1 MQKYILIIL
10 LLLAACSGKKEIIDD
25 RYIIFNLYTLRK
37 VPSYSIALDFKD
49 RSVFI
54 HNIAN
59 EGIFEFDPPPPPPS
73 YNIKWTS
80 IYSIYPKGMI
90 IDNKITQKTDSL
102 FVKINN
108 ILQEKF
114 PFSCINH
121 PPMPDEDAYM
131 SFTYFKD
138 NQLIYS
144 CFRPTQKELD
154 IFNLVRDFILTNDTV
169 NADKWKLFYDK

>member
-1 MQKYILIIL
+1 MKHFLLYL
-10 LLLAACSGKKEIIDD
+10 LLFIFFISCNREIIDS
-25 RYIIFNLYTLRK
+25 RCIIFNLYTSKK
-37 VPSYSIALDFKD
+37 VPSHSITLDFKD
-49 RSVFI
+49 KSIFI
-54 HNIAN
+54 HNIAD

-80 IYSIYPKGMI
+80 AYSIYPKGKV
-90 IDNKITQKTDSL
+90 IDNKISQKTDDL
-102 FVKINN
+102 FIKINN
-108 ILQEKF
+108 ILEKEKSF
-114 PFSCINH
+114 FCSNH
-121 PPMPDEDAYM
+121 PPMPDEYVYI

>member
-1 MQKYILIIL
+1 MKHFLLYL
-10 LLLAACSGKKEIIDD
+10 LLFIFFISCNREIIDS
-25 RYIIFNLYTLRK
+25 RCIIFNLYTSKK
-37 VPSYSIALDFKD
+37 VPSHSITLDFKD
-49 RSVFI
+49 KSIFI

-80 IYSIYPKGMI
+80 AYSIYPKGKV
-90 IDNKITQKTDSL
+90 IDNKISQKTDDL
-102 FVKINN
+102 FIKINN
-108 ILQEKF
+108 ILEKEKSF
-114 PFSCINH
+114 FCSNH
-121 PPMPDEDAYM
+121 PPMPDEYVYI

>member
-10 LLLAACSGKKEIIDD
+10 LLLAACSGKKEVIDD
-25 RYIIFNLYTLRK
+25 RYIIFNLYTSKK
-37 VPSYSIALDFKD
+37 VPSHSITLDFKD
-49 RSVFI
+49 KSIFI

-144 CFRPTQKELD
+144 CFRPTQYEWD
-154 IFNLVRDFILTNDTV
+154 IFYLAQDFIIKNDTI
-169 NADKWKLFYDK
+169 NADKWKLFYNK

>member
-10 LLLAACSGKKEIIDD
+10 LLLAACSGKKEVIDD
-25 RYIIFNLYTLRK
+25 RCIIFNLYTSKK
-37 VPSYSIALDFKD
+37 VPSHSITLDFKD
-49 RSVFI
+49 KSIFI
-54 HNIAN
+54 HNIAD
-59 EGIFEFDPPPPPPS
+59 EGIFEFNPPPPPPS

-80 IYSIYPKGMI
+80 AYSIYPKGKV
-90 IDNKITQKTDSL
+90 IDNKISQKTDKL
-102 FVKINN
+102 FIKINN
-108 ILQEKF
+108 ILNDGQ
-114 PFSCINH
+114 PFSCSNH
-121 PPMPDEDAYM
+121 PPMPDEYVDI

>member
-10 LLLAACSGKKEIIDD
+10 LLLAACSGKKEVIDD
-25 RYIIFNLYTLRK
+25 RYIIFNLYTSKK
-37 VPSYSIALDFKD
+37 VPSHSITLDFKD
-49 RSVFI
+49 KSIFI

-59 EGIFEFDPPPPPPS
+59 EGIFEFNPPPPPPS

-80 IYSIYPKGMI
+80 AYSIYPKGKV
-90 IDNKITQKTDSL
+90 IDNKISQKTDKL
-102 FVKINN
+102 FIKINN
-108 ILQEKF
+108 ILNDGQ
-114 PFSCINH
+114 PFSCSNH
-121 PPMPDEDAYM
+121 PPMPDEYVYI

>member
-80 IYSIYPKGMI
+80 AYSIYPKGKV
-90 IDNKITQKTDSL
+90 IDNKISQKTDDL
-102 FVKINN
+102 FIKINN
-108 ILQEKF
+108 ILNEGQ
-114 PFSCINH
+114 PFSCSNH
-121 PPMPDEDAYM
+121 PPMPDEYVDI

>member
-10 LLLAACSGKKEIIDD
+10 LLLAACSGKKEVIDD
-25 RYIIFNLYTLRK
+25 RCIIFNLYTSKK
-37 VPSYSIALDFKD
+37 VPSHSITLDFKD
-49 RSVFI
+49 KSIFI
-54 HNIAN
+54 HNIAD
-59 EGIFEFDPPPPPPS
+59 EGIFEFNPPPPPPS

-80 IYSIYPKGMI
+80 AYSIYPKGKV
-90 IDNKITQKTDSL
+90 IDNKISQKTDKL
-102 FVKINN
+102 FIKINN
-108 ILQEKF
+108 ILNEGQ
-114 PFSCINH
+114 PFSCSNH
-121 PPMPDEDAYM
+121 PPMPDEYVDI

>member
-73 YNIKWTS
+73 YNLKWTS
-80 IYSIYPKGMI
+80 AYSIYPKGKV
-90 IDNKITQKTDSL
+90 IDNKISQKTDDL
-102 FVKINN
+102 FIKINN
-108 ILQEKF
+108 ILNEGQ
-114 PFSCINH
+114 PFSCSNH
-121 PPMPDEDAYM
+121 PPMPDEYVYI

>member
-10 LLLAACSGKKEIIDD
+10 LLLAACSGKKEVIDD
-25 RYIIFNLYTLRK
+25 RYIIFNLYTSKK
-37 VPSYSIALDFKD
+37 VPSYSITLDFKD
-49 RSVFI
+49 KSVII

-59 EGIFEFDPPPPPPS
+59 EGMFEFNPPPPPPS

-80 IYSIYPKGMI
+80 AYSIYPKGKV
-90 IDNKITQKTDSL
+90 IDNKISQKTDKL
-102 FVKINN
+102 FIKINN
-108 ILQEKF
+108 ILNDGQ
-114 PFSCINH
+114 PFSCSNH
-121 PPMPDEDAYM
+121 PPMPDEYVYI

>member
-54 HNIAN
+54 HNIAD

>member
-10 LLLAACSGKKEIIDD
+10 LLLAACSGKKEVIDD
-25 RYIIFNLYTLRK
+25 RCIIFNLYTSKK
-37 VPSYSIALDFKD
+37 VPSHSITLDFKD
-49 RSVFI
+49 KSIFI
-54 HNIAN
+54 HNIAD
-59 EGIFEFDPPPPPPS
+59 EGIFEFNPPPPPPS

-80 IYSIYPKGMI
+80 AYSIYPKGKV
-90 IDNKITQKTDSL
+90 IDNKISQKTDKL
-102 FVKINN
+102 FIKINN
-108 ILQEKF
+108 ILNDGQ
-114 PFSCINH
+114 PFSCSNH
-121 PPMPDEDAYM
+121 PPMPDEYVDI

-144 CFRPTQKELD
+144 CFSPTQKELD

>member
-59 EGIFEFDPPPPPPS
+59 EGIFEFNPPPPPPS

-80 IYSIYPKGMI
+80 AYSIYPKGKV
-90 IDNKITQKTDSL
+90 IDNKISQKTDDL
-102 FVKINN
+102 FIKINN
-108 ILQEKF
+108 ILNEGQ
-114 PFSCINH
+114 PFSCSNH
-121 PPMPDEDAYM
+121 PPMPDEYVYI

>member
-1 MQKYILIIL
+1 MLLVVVKKKSLMIGILSLIYIL
-10 LLLAACSGKKEIIDD
+10 
-25 RYIIFNLYTLRK
+25 LRK

-80 IYSIYPKGMI
+80 AYSIYPKGKV
-90 IDNKITQKTDSL
+90 IDNKISQKTDKL
-102 FVKINN
+102 FIKINN
-108 ILQEKF
+108 ILNEGQ
-114 PFSCINH
+114 PFSCSNH
-121 PPMPDEDAYM
+121 PPMPDEYVYI

>member
-25 RYIIFNLYTLRK
+25 RYISFNLYTLRK

-80 IYSIYPKGMI
+80 AYSIYPKGKV
-90 IDNKITQKTDSL
+90 IDNKISQKTDDL
-102 FVKINN
+102 FIKINN
-108 ILQEKF
+108 ILNEGQ
-114 PFSCINH
+114 PFSCSNH
-121 PPMPDEDAYM
+121 PPMPDEYVYI

-144 CFRPTQKELD
+144 CFRSTRKELD
-154 IFNLVRDFILTNDTV
+154 IFNLVRDFILTNDNL

>member
-1 MQKYILIIL
+1 MKHFLLYL
-10 LLLAACSGKKEIIDD
+10 LLFIFFISCNREIIDS
-25 RYIIFNLYTLRK
+25 RCIIFNLYTSKK
-37 VPSYSIALDFKD
+37 VPSHSITLDFKD
-49 RSVFI
+49 KSIFI
-54 HNIAN
+54 HNIAD
-59 EGIFEFDPPPPPPS
+59 EGIFEFNPPPPPPS

-80 IYSIYPKGMI
+80 AYSIYPKGKV
-90 IDNKITQKTDSL
+90 IDNKISQKTDKL
-102 FVKINN
+102 FIKINN
-108 ILQEKF
+108 ILNEGQ
-114 PFSCINH
+114 PFSCSNP
-121 PPMPDEDAYM
+121 PPMPDEYVYI

>member
-10 LLLAACSGKKEIIDD
+10 LLLAACSGKKEVIDD
-25 RYIIFNLYTLRK
+25 RCIIFNLYTSKK
-37 VPSYSIALDFKD
+37 VPSHSITLDFKD
-49 RSVFI
+49 KSIFI
-54 HNIAN
+54 HNIAD
-59 EGIFEFDPPPPPPS
+59 EGIFEFNPPPPPPS

-80 IYSIYPKGMI
+80 AYSIYPKGKV
-90 IDNKITQKTDSL
+90 IDNKISQKTDKL
-102 FVKINN
+102 FIKINN
-108 ILQEKF
+108 ILNEGQ
-114 PFSCINH
+114 PFSCSNH
-121 PPMPDEDAYM
+121 PPMPDEYVYI

>member
-1 MQKYILIIL
+1 MLLVVVKKKSLMIGILSLIYIL
-10 LLLAACSGKKEIIDD
+10 
-25 RYIIFNLYTLRK
+25 LRK
-37 VPSYSIALDFKD
+37 VPSYSISLDFKD

-80 IYSIYPKGMI
+80 AYSIYPKGKV
-90 IDNKITQKTDSL
+90 IDNKISQKTDDL
-102 FVKINN
+102 FIKINN
-108 ILQEKF
+108 ILEKEKSF
-114 PFSCINH
+114 FCSNH
-121 PPMPDEDAYM
+121 PPMPDEYVYI